1 MGKRNG
7 LPQSIN
13 NFGMRIALY
22 TIKVLILN
30 DRKGLSF
37 V

>member
-1 MGKRNG
+1 MGFLN
-7 LPQSIN
+7 PFN